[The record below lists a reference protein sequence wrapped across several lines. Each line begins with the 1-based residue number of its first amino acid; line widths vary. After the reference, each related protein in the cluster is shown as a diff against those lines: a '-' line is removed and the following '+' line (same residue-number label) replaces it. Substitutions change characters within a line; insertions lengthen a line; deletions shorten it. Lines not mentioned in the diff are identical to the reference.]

1 MDQLY
6 SAFTL
11 FISLLVEAMPFLLM
25 GVLLSS
31 SLIVFL
37 DEGKLISLL
46 PTNPILGSIVGSF
59 FGFCFPVC
67 ECGNVPVARRFLLQG
82 LPTSVAISFL
92 LAAPTINPVV
102 LWSTYIAFRGQP
114 EIFWLRII
122 FSLTIA
128 ITLGC
133 LFSLQKDCRPILK
146 PSLAKRLT
154 VLLNHQA
161 QVQLK
166 PQISVSSPQLSLLQS
181 GSFILGQ
188 SGQAVKMDESL
199 LQKEDEKLK
208 KETFSRKL
216 NLFVD
221 NVTQELR
228 DLGGVLILGSA
239 IASSVQ
245 VFIPREIILNIG
257 QDTITSIIAM
267 MVLASVVS
275 ICSTVD
281 SFFVLSFSST
291 FTTASLVA
299 FLVFGPM
306 IDIKAMGLMLSIFKP
321 RMILYLMVIIA
332 QLTFIFTLSYS
343 YFF

>member
-1 MDQLY
+1 MDHQIY
-6 SAFTL
+6 SALTL
-11 FISLLVEAMPFLLM
+11 FISLLVEAMPFLLF

-37 DEGKLISLL
+37 DEGKLIEML
-46 PTNPILGSIVGSF
+46 PSNPILGAFIGSF

-102 LWSTYIAFRGQP
+102 LWSTYVAFRGQP
-114 EIFWLRII
+114 EVFWLRII

-128 ITLGC
+128 MTLGC
-133 LFSLQKDCRPILK
+133 LFSLQKDCRPLLK

-154 VLLNHQA
+154 VLLDAKAQA
-161 QVQLK
+161 KSK
-166 PQISVSSPQLSLLQS
+166 PVNNLSNSYSLLQS

-188 SGQAVKMDESL
+188 PGQVIKMDDAL
-199 LQKEDEKLK
+199 LKAEEEKQK
-208 KETFSRKL
+208 KEALGRKF
-216 NLFVD
+216 NLFIE
-221 NVTQELR
+221 NITQELR

-239 IASSVQ
+239 IASIIQ

-257 QDTITSIIAM
+257 QDTVTSIIAM

-321 RMILYLMVIIA
+321 RMIFYLMVIIA
-332 QLTFIFTLSYS
+332 QFTFIFTLSYS

>member
-46 PTNPILGSIVGSF
+46 PTNPILGSIVGSL

>member
-1 MDQLY
+1 M
-6 SAFTL
+6 
-11 FISLLVEAMPFLLM
+11 
-25 GVLLSS
+25 
-31 SLIVFL
+31 
-37 DEGKLISLL
+37 
-46 PTNPILGSIVGSF
+46 
-59 FGFCFPVC
+59 
-67 ECGNVPVARRFLLQG
+67 ARRFLLQG

-102 LWSTYIAFRGQP
+102 LWSTYVAFRGQP
-114 EIFWLRII
+114 EVFWLRII

-128 ITLGC
+128 MTLGC
-133 LFSLQKDCRPILK
+133 LFSLQKDCRPLLK

-154 VLLNHQA
+154 VLLDAKAQA
-161 QVQLK
+161 KSK
-166 PQISVSSPQLSLLQS
+166 PVNNLSNSYSLLQS

-188 SGQAVKMDESL
+188 PGQVIKMDDAL
-199 LQKEDEKLK
+199 LKAEEEKQK
-208 KETFSRKL
+208 KEALGRKF
-216 NLFVD
+216 NLFIE
-221 NVTQELR
+221 NITQELR

-239 IASSVQ
+239 IASIIQ

-257 QDTITSIIAM
+257 QDTVTSIIAM

-321 RMILYLMVIIA
+321 RMIFYLMVIIA
-332 QLTFIFTLSYS
+332 QFTFIFTLSYS

>member
-46 PTNPILGSIVGSF
+46 PTNPILGSIVGSL

-166 PQISVSSPQLSLLQS
+166 PQISVSSPQLSFLQS

>member
-6 SAFTL
+6 SALTL
-11 FISLLVEAMPFLLM
+11 FLSLLVEAIPFLLL

-31 SLIVFL
+31 SLIIFV
-37 DEGKLISLL
+37 DERKLISLM
-46 PTNPILGSIVGSF
+46 PSNPILGSIVGSL

-67 ECGNVPVARRFLLQG
+67 ECGNIPVARRFLLQG
-82 LPTSVAISFL
+82 LPTSVAVSFL

-102 LWSTYIAFRGQP
+102 LWSTYVAFRGQP
-114 EIFWLRII
+114 IIFWLRII

-128 ITLGC
+128 ISMGC
-133 LFSLQKDCRPILK
+133 LFSLQKDFRPLLK
-146 PSLAKRLT
+146 PSLAKRIT
-154 VLLNHQA
+154 VLLN
-161 QVQLK
+161 
-166 PQISVSSPQLSLLQS
+166 PPPPPPSISEYSLLNS
-181 GSFILGQ
+181 GSFILNQ
-188 SGQAVKMDESL
+188 SGQMVKMDENL
-199 LQKEDEKLK
+199 LKSDPK
-208 KETFSRKL
+208 KVKSIFTSEKL
-216 NLFVD
+216 NLFID

-228 DLGGVLILGSA
+228 DLGGVLVLGSA
-239 IASSVQ
+239 IAASVQ

-257 QDTITSIIAM
+257 QDTITSIVAM
-267 MVLASVVS
+267 MILASVVS

-281 SFFVLSFSST
+281 SFFVLSFAST

-321 RMILYLMVIIA
+321 RIILYLMLLIA